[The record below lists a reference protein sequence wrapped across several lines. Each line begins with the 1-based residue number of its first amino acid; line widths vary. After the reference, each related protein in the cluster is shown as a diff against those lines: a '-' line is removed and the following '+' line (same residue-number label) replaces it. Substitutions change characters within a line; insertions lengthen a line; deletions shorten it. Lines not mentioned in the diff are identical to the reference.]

1 MPASRTYT
9 ILIAIGFMFSGC
21 NSRPSYQE
29 ADVFPV
35 SGSVSVDGK
44 PAAGVVIVF
53 HPQTD
58 TGMTKGNKP
67 FTTSGE
73 DGTFEVTTYTTGD
86 GAPIG
91 EYIVTFIW
99 PENPRGPSQD
109 RLKGRYAKPE
119 LSQIT
124 VTVQEGENQLPNWN
138 L

>member
-9 ILIAIGFMFSGC
+9 ILIAIGLMFSGC

-99 PENPRGPSQD
+99 PENPRGPTPD

-119 LSQIT
+119 HSQIT